1 MSTSSR
7 SRPGSGRK
15 PSSRPSGRGTAIA
28 ARQRNKQRWAV
39 AAVVAAG
46 VAVVAVV
53 GGISLMDARSS
64 DVPAGYSAEKEA
76 FDLPALSGD
85 GHVRLADHRG
95 RPVVVNFFA
104 SWCVYCNQELPGF
117 VEVAKATRGSVDFI
131 GIQAQDS
138 GNGQEV
144 ADRFDLAGAGFALA
158 KDLGMP
164 DSSKLWASYGSRGMP
179 VTAFYDAD
187 GKLVDFSG
195 GMLTQSELEERIEK
209 SFGVEV
215 KAADAAKMQAP
226 IIPLIPQG
234 AVEMLRNHADDG
246 TFAVID
252 ARTAAEFAA
261 GHIEGATNIDATSA
275 DLDKALAGLSKERSY
290 IVYDQKGEQ
299 SAVLTQKMHDLG
311 FKHLYDLEGGL
322 DTWTSAGMPTTR

>member
-1 MSTSSR
+1 M
-7 SRPGSGRK
+7 
-15 PSSRPSGRGTAIA
+15 
-28 ARQRNKQRWAV
+28 
-39 AAVVAAG
+39 AAG
-46 VAVVAVV
+46 VAVVAIV

-64 DVPAGYSAEKEA
+64 NVPAGYSAEKEA

-144 ADRFDLAGAGFALA
+144 ADRFDLAKAGFALA

-164 DSSKLWASYGSRGMP
+164 NSSKLWASYGSRGMP

-195 GMLTQSELEERIEK
+195 GMLTQSELEERIK
-209 SFGVEV
+209 KNFGIEV

-234 AVEMLRNHADDG
+234 AVEMLRNHAGDG

-252 ARTAAEFAA
+252 ARSPAEFAA

-299 SAVLTQKMHDLG
+299 SAALTQKMHDLG
-311 FKHLYDLEGGL
+311 FKHLYDLTGGL
-322 DTWTSAGMPTTR
+322 DAWTSAGMPTTR

>member
-1 MSTSSR
+1 MSS
-7 SRPGSGRK
+7 GSVGALVA
-15 PSSRPSGRGTAIA
+15 GACFLLA
-28 ARQRNKQRWAV
+28 ALAHARRWQVGAWLG
-39 AAVVAAG
+39 AAG
-46 VAVVAVV
+46 ASILTGAL
-53 GGISLMDARSS
+53 IARGLR
-64 DVPAGYSAEKEA
+64 AGHWPLTGEYEFALRRWPREVTASMTEGTPPHQGEDCRYEA
-76 FDLPALSGD
+76 GKALPI
-85 GHVRLADHRG
+85 
-95 RPVVVNFFA
+95 
-104 SWCVYCNQELPGF
+104 
-117 VEVAKATRGSVDFI
+117 AKARLRVGRHDLTG
-131 GIQAQDS
+131 
-138 GNGQEV
+138 EV
-144 ADRFDLAGAGFALA
+144 KPEQREAVL
-158 KDLGMP
+158 
-164 DSSKLWASYGSRGMP
+164 
-179 VTAFYDAD
+179 TATLPKGRTTVQTWFYDAD